1 MIDCYETSQNLAFSY
16 EHTSR
21 MFEKK
26 VVKKNMPYNWK
37 EVMTSVVNFQS
48 FSDLIRVVKVG
59 WDGHAARL
67 GRKIN
72 MYRILVDKPR
82 RRR

>member
-16 EHTSR
+16 EHTGR
-21 MFEKK
+21 MFEKN

-48 FSDLIRVVKVG
+48 LSDLIRVVK
-59 WDGHAARL
+59 
-67 GRKIN
+67 
-72 MYRILVDKPR
+72 
-82 RRR
+82 